1 MEVKVNVKDRVLRP
15 IADVFEAI
23 INPEIISGY
32 FISSA
37 SGRLKENEAII
48 WSFSDVGGK
57 MPVYVKKITE
67 KELISLEW
75 AASGETALVTIRL
88 TAIDEQTTSIEITED
103 GWTMD
108 AAGIKKALGQTKG
121 WTDFICSMKAYMYC
135 GINLRKGR
143 VRGSY

>member
-37 SGRLKENEAII
+37 SGRLKENETII

-57 MPVYVKKITE
+57 MPVNVKKITDN
-67 KELISLEW
+67 ELISFEW
-75 AASGETALVTIRL
+75 AASGETALVNIRL

-103 GWTMD
+103 GWLME
-108 AAGIKKALGQTKG
+108 AAGVKKALGQTQG
-121 WTDFICSMKAYMYC
+121 WTDFICSMKAYLYC

-143 VRGSY
+143 TKRSY

>member
-37 SGRLKENEAII
+37 SGRLKENETII

-57 MPVYVKKITE
+57 MPVNVKKITDN
-67 KELISLEW
+67 ELISFEW
-75 AASGETALVTIRL
+75 AASGETALVNIRL

-103 GWTMD
+103 G
-108 AAGIKKALGQTKG
+108 
-121 WTDFICSMKAYMYC
+121 
-135 GINLRKGR
+135 
-143 VRGSY
+143 